1 MNTHSPPLDI
11 GAGIAVV
18 FAAFAVAGPVLAA
31 PSHARH
37 AQGTAVKVTATEFKF
52 ALSAT
57 SAKAPGAVTF
67 TLVNKGHIS
76 HDFSIAGKKTA
87 VIGPG
92 KTAKLTVTLKAGKYP
107 YKCTVPGHAA
117 AGMKGTFVVK

>member
-1 MNTHSPPLDI
+1 MNTSFSAARI

-31 PSHARH
+31 PSHA
-37 AQGTAVKVTATEFKF
+37 QGAAVKVTATEFHF
-52 ALSAT
+52 ALSTA
-57 SAKAPGAVTF
+57 SAKAGSVTF

-87 VIGPG
+87 AIGPG
-92 KTAKLTVTLKAGKYP
+92 KSAKLTVTLKKGKYP

-117 AGMKGTFVVK
+117 AGMKGTFTVT

>member
-1 MNTHSPPLDI
+1 MNTSFSAARI

-37 AQGTAVKVTATEFKF
+37 AQGAAVKVTATEFKF
-52 ALSAT
+52 ALSPT
-57 SAKAPGAVTF
+57 SAKAGSVTF

-76 HDFSIAGKKTA
+76 HDFSIAGKKTP

-92 KTAKLTVTLKAGKYP
+92 KTATLTVTLKAGKYP

-117 AGMKGTFVVK
+117 AGMKGTFTVK